1 MKHINLKILILLLI
15 TFIQSEEIFI
25 NKKIAFDINHSTFEI
40 FSDSTYY
47 ILSNIADKD
56 YTKKRGAITIIN
68 KDGKIAET
76 FSSITKPTSKKF
88 IKVIEK
94 LI

>member
-1 MKHINLKILILLLI
+1 MEDFREYIEEGRAIDLFVAYRFLRILTTAWEDQDAYKL
-15 TFIQSEEIFI
+15 
-25 NKKIAFDINHSTFEI
+25 
-40 FSDSTYY
+40 
-47 ILSNIADKD
+47 
-56 YTKKRGAITIIN
+56 GIID

-76 FSSITKPTSKKF
+76 FSSITKHTSKKF